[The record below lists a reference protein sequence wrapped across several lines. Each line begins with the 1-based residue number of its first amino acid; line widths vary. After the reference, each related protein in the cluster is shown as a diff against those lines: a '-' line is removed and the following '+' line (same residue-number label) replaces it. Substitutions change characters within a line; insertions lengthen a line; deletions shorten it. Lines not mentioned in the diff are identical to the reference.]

1 MAVSSRAGCWH
12 GSQGRQT
19 NSNAFFSPSD
29 HLFNPR
35 SPGCSHC
42 SLVLLL
48 FQLRIQCQEA
58 PWLTHCH
65 LLTFPGEKK
74 TRIGP
79 RADFFTAGFSLV
91 SPGVLLTKITNFS
104 FVKWPELKTQHTS
117 TWKEWKRE
125 FWMAQHSVA
134 CSSSCILGLPTGAA
148 GIYTPS
154 KAAPGPFLFAQT
166 SVDASWHQGDA
177 AVVQEHPV
185 KLAVPRYL

>member
-1 MAVSSRAGCWH
+1 MLSLLARSPAFPAADAVSG
-12 GSQGRQT
+12 GSLADTLPPVDISGR
-19 NSNAFFSPSD
+19 
-29 HLFNPR
+29 
-35 SPGCSHC
+35 
-42 SLVLLL
+42 
-48 FQLRIQCQEA
+48 
-58 PWLTHCH
+58 
-65 LLTFPGEKK
+65 KK

-91 SPGVLLTKITNFS
+91 SPGVLLTKITNSS
-104 FVKWPELKTQHTS
+104 FVKWPELKTEHIS

-134 CSSSCILGLPTGAA
+134 CSSPCILGLPTGAA

-154 KAAPGPFLFAQT
+154 KPAPGPFLFAQT